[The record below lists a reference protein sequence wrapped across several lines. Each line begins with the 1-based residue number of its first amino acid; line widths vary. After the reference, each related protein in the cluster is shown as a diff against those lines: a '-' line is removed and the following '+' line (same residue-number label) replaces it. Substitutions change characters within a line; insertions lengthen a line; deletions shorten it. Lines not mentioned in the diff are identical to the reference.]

1 MPTQS
6 VTTDKPVVAILLTP
20 QMRSQLI
27 PPAAE
32 KRLAEVATVIAPGE
46 DELVQGNLARLLDG
60 ATVAITG
67 WGTPRLD
74 EALLAKATLL
84 KLVAHA
90 AGSIRHLVP
99 FSEIENGRVRVTHSA
114 VHIGE
119 AVCEFVM
126 AQIFNFLRHPA
137 GLADGMRAKE
147 PWFALRSQLLGRL
160 LGDQPWGSPAPAISG
175 ACSSVSFRRS
185 TRVSGSTIPTS
196 GLKVQR
202 ISAWN
207 WQTWTKS

>member
-27 PPAAE
+27 SSRGKATS
-32 KRLAEVATVIAPGE
+32 EVATVIAPGE

-137 GLADGMRAKE
+137 GLADGMKAKE
-147 PWFALRSQLLGRL
+147 PGFAPRSRL
-160 LGDQPWGSPAPAISG
+160 LEGCSEIKSWGCRRRLYRAHAHWSASG
-175 ACSSVSFRRS
+175 
-185 TRVSGSTIPTS
+185 
-196 GLKVQR
+196 VQR
-202 ISAWN
+202 AC
-207 WQTWTKS
+207 QD